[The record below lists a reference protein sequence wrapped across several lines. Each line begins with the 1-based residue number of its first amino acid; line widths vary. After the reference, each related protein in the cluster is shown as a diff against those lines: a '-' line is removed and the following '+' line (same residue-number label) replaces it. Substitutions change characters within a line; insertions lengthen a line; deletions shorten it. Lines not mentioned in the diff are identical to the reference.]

1 MTSGTGAQSSGPPTL
16 ALMKERRF
24 EPLGLASAALAWLA
38 IGVVEVIGLSG
49 RAGGWWWTA
58 YLAYGA
64 AYLWVVL
71 VAPGERWPREERIV
85 AVGLVAPLGVAVVVL
100 SRSQGFTAIALVMT
114 AIVVGQL
121 MSGRVAVALIVVQTV
136 AVVLLMW
143 ATIAKDGANYALSTG
158 VAFLAFQ
165 SFALLLVVSMRAT
178 DEARKEA
185 DRARAETEA
194 ANAALRAAQAEL
206 AATSRA
212 QERLRIAR
220 DLHDVVGHQL
230 TALSVNLQVASYTAT
245 GAGKEQIEVCRSV
258 ASDLLRD
265 VRDVVSQL
273 RENPRVGTDFA
284 TELRMIGS
292 SVPTP
297 EVTIDVADDLPS
309 LSGAEADVV
318 RRCVQEIV
326 TNAVRHSGAQSVWI
340 AVEELDGVVSVTARD
355 DGRGGSVGAGAGD
368 GIVPGHGLTGM
379 VERFEAMG
387 GSVAWS
393 ARPGQGFTLQASLPI
408 GGAGVGAAGVG
419 GAGVGGAGVGA
430 AGEAHG

>member
-1 MTSGTGAQSSGPPTL
+1 MTCTHDEWHGCPTLLRPTL
-16 ALMKERRF
+16 AVMKERQL
-24 EPLGLASAALAWLA
+24 EPLGVASAALAWLA
-38 IGVVEVIGLSG
+38 IGVVEVIGLSDG
-49 RAGGWWWTA
+49 AGTWWWAA

-71 VAPGERWPREERIV
+71 VAPGERWPRAERAV
-85 AVGLVAPLGVAVVVL
+85 AIGLVLPLGVAVVVL

-114 AIVVGQL
+114 AILVGQL
-121 MSGRVAVALIVVQTV
+121 LSGRVAVAVIVVQTV
-136 AVVLLMW
+136 AVVLLLW
-143 ATIAKDGANYALSTG
+143 ATIAENGASYAVSTG

-165 SFALLLVVSMRAT
+165 AFALLLVVSMRAT

-230 TALSVNLQVASYTAT
+230 TALSVNLQVASHTAT
-245 GAGKEQIEVCRSV
+245 GAGRDQIEVCRSV

-265 VRDVVSQL
+265 VREVVSQL
-273 RENPRVGTDFA
+273 RETPRAGSAFA
-284 TELRMIGS
+284 AELRGIGS
-292 SVPTP
+292 SVPAP
-297 EVTIDVADDLPS
+297 VVHVDVAEDLPE
-309 LSGAEADVV
+309 LAAAEAEAVS
-318 RRCVQEIV
+318 RCVQEIV
-326 TNAVRHSGAQSVWI
+326 TNAVRHSGAGSVWI
-340 AVEELDGVVSVTARD
+340 AVEELGGVVSVTARD
-355 DGRGGSVGAGAGD
+355 DGRGGSVRAGDGD
-368 GIVPGHGLTGM
+368 GIVAGHGLTGM

-408 GGAGVGAAGVG
+408 SAAGVGAT
-419 GAGVGGAGVGA
+419 GVGA
-430 AGEAHG
+430 SGVGATEETHG